1 MSLHEGRR
9 TVDSYTATA
18 ALTTLYTAV
27 KADTTAGNVVV
38 STAATERCIGVT
50 NSTATSAG
58 YPVAVVTAGDAYA
71 IADTGGW
78 TLGDALTP
86 STAGVLLTTTTGT
99 NLVCAIAGAT
109 VSAGEIGAVTIIE
122 PVEYS
127 ILTGS

>member
-58 YPVAVVTAGDAYA
+58 IQLP
-71 IADTGGW
+71 
-78 TLGDALTP
+78 
-86 STAGVLLTTTTGT
+86 LLPQAMPMQSLI
-99 NLVCAIAGAT
+99 LVDGH
-109 VSAGEIGAVTIIE
+109 
-122 PVEYS
+122 
-127 ILTGS
+127 